1 MHIRAAIAAG
11 ALAATVVLGS
21 AAGALACDLDND
33 HQERQGSHDCNIKGF
48 MYQGHLVFRQDCD
61 RGDRQQDDR
70 R

>member
-11 ALAATVVLGS
+11 VLAATVVLGS
-21 AAGALACDLDND
+21 AASALACDLDND
-33 HQERQGSHDCNIKGF
+33 HQERQGHHDCNIKGF
-48 MYQGHLVFRQDCD
+48 MYQGQLVWRQECD